1 VMSAAGFAESRAGR
15 GTSEWRFASGRSLL
29 EGFGR
34 GTVRTAGLIA
44 AQPPPPLP
52 AIEAAI
58 ARRLVPY
65 RHPEGFAVPTVAIL
79 GSAERP

>member
-1 VMSAAGFAESRAGR
+1 
-15 GTSEWRFASGRSLL
+15 
-29 EGFGR
+29 
-34 GTVRTAGLIA
+34 VRTAGLIA